1 MKVELLNTMGTDDTV
16 ANAARVSY
24 AQEASQYSID
34 QNNRLIRYLAKH
46 GHWSPFGHIQAQFR
60 IKAPIFVARQLAK
73 HQVGLVWNEISYRYV
88 KAQESYWEPTSF
100 RKDDKDIKQGSGYAG
115 LVGLKKSM
123 AGCVYKTAIQTSQ
136 IAYETLLGMGVSKEQ
151 ARAVLPTAINT
162 EWYWT
167 GSVLAFARVC
177 NLRLDKHAQAETSE
191 IAQQISDQIEIFF
204 PEVWAALTGDKDE
217 N

>member
-1 MKVELLNTMGTDDTV
+1 MKVELLNTMGNDDTV

-24 AQEASQYSID
+24 AEESSQYTID

-88 KAQESYWEPTSF
+88 KAEQSYWKPMSF
-100 RKDDKDIKQGSGYAG
+100 RKDDKAIKQGSGKVG
-115 LVGLKKSM
+115 LSGLKKSM
-123 AGCVYKTAIQTSQ
+123 ADCIYRSAIQTSQ
-136 IAYETLLGMGVSKEQ
+136 VAYETLLGMGVSKEQ

-177 NLRLDKHAQAETSE
+177 NLRLDKHAQEETRE
-191 IAQQISDQIEIFF
+191 IAQQISDQIEVFF
-204 PEVWAALTGDKDE
+204 PEVWEALTGERNED
-217 N
+217 